1 MELAEKI
8 GGESD
13 FQEGADTDIKLCKE
27 SRTVSNAT
35 PPSIEMSMSMTVKA
49 SWAVLLFL
57 ISNENAKISSFGT
70 TAPEVRHT
78 DTAPAW
84 VHDAVGRN
92 LLPCDVSVNELL
104 SAVREPVKPLRVIHK
119 AQAKGMPGAILTSM
133 VEDEQGSEEDEA
145 IWTLEKKRAST
156 LKGWR

>member
-1 MELAEKI
+1 VELAEKI
-8 GGESD
+8 GGD
-13 FQEGADTDIKLCKE
+13 LQEGADTDIKLCKE

-49 SWAVLLFL
+49 SWAVLLLLFL

-84 VHDAVGRN
+84 VHDAVGCTW
-92 LLPCDVSVNELL
+92 LPCDVSVNELL
-104 SAVREPVKPLRVIHK
+104 SAVPEPVKPLRVIHK

-133 VEDEQGSEEDEA
+133 VEDVQGSEEDEA